1 MTRLIVIGDALLD
14 RDLHGRAERL
24 APDAPVP
31 VVDAIEP
38 AARAGGAGLAALLAT
53 RAGVGVT
60 LVTALG
66 ADAAGEELRTLLR
79 GVDVIDL
86 GLHGATPEKIRVL
99 ASGRPVVRLDR
110 GGEARGCGPLPAGA
124 LDGADA
130 VLVSDY
136 GRGVAA
142 EPTVRAA
149 LADLDVPLIW
159 DPHPKGPEPVP
170 GATLVTPNLK
180 EATAAA
186 NLKRDSPSLDSTTA
200 QSRNSPDRPAAKIKG
215 DSPAL
220 GLGEDAGRVLIERWR
235 AVAVAVTLSERG
247 AVVVSGD
254 SPALAVPARR
264 VSGGDPCGA
273 GDCFAATAAARIA
286 QGALPS
292 EAVRAAVD
300 AASAFVAGDDTP
312 PRHEGDAQAVAERVR
327 AAGGTVVATGGCFDL
342 LHAGHVRMLEQAR
355 ALGDCLIVCLNSD
368 ASVARLKGDD
378 RPLVEQEDRAAVLNG
393 LACVDAVVVFDED
406 DPRAVLE
413 TIRPHVWAKGGDYA
427 VAELPE
433 AETLARWGGR
443 AVIVPYV
450 AGRSTTRLI
459 TEVLARAR

>member
-38 AARAGGAGLAALLAT
+38 SARAGGAALAAMLAART
-53 RAGVGVT
+53 GVEVT

-66 ADAAGEELRTLLR
+66 RDAAGEELRSLLK
-79 GVDVIDL
+79 GIDVIDL

-99 ASGRPVVRLDR
+99 AGGRPVVRLDR
-110 GGEARGCGPLPAGA
+110 GGESRGCGPLPDGA

-130 VLVSDY
+130 ILVSDY

-149 LADLDVPLIW
+149 LSGDVPVVW

-170 GATLVTPNLK
+170 GCILVTPNAK
-180 EATAAA
+180 EATASAGHS
-186 NLKRDSPSLDSTTA
+186 DP
-200 QSRNSPDRPAAKIKG
+200 
-215 DSPAL
+215 
-220 GLGEDAGRVLIERWR
+220 EDAARTLVARWR
-235 AVAVAVTLSERG
+235 AVAVAVTRGERG
-247 AVVVSGD
+247 ALMVSGD
-254 SPALAVPARR
+254 GPALAVPVTR
-264 VSGGDPCGA
+264 VSSGDPCGA
-273 GDCFAATAAARIA
+273 GDAFAATAASRIA
-286 QGALPS
+286 SGALPS
-292 EAVRAAVD
+292 EAVREAVE
-300 AASAFVAGDDTP
+300 AASAFVAGEAEPASYT
-312 PRHEGDAQAVAERVR
+312 GDAVAVAERVR

-368 ASVARLKGDD
+368 ASVSRLKGPD
-378 RPLVEQEDRAAVLNG
+378 RPLVEQDDRAAVLKG
-393 LACVDAVVVFDED
+393 LGCVDAVVIFDED
-406 DPRAVLE
+406 DPREAIK
-413 TIRPHVWAKGGDYA
+413 TIKPHVWAKGGDYA

-433 AETLARWGGR
+433 AQTLAEWGGR